1 MVTIKPIELLRQTVQ
16 KVGDPNLQSELLGR
30 VSEVQRNLAAVTEH
44 AHSQRGEI
52 ERLRAQL
59 SATAGPAGCWTT
71 PLYDP
76 PV

>member
-1 MVTIKPIELLRQTVQ
+1 MVTINPIELLRQSVQ

-30 VSEVQRNLAAVTEH
+30 VSEVQRNLAAVTER
-44 AHSQRGEI
+44 AHSQSGEI
-52 ERLRAQL
+52 NRLKTQL
-59 SATAGPAGCWTT
+59 SAAAPTGRWST